1 MLSRTPWPP
10 RAGSAG
16 PGGDG
21 GGGTANTFSENVPDA
36 EFELAHAVFSE
47 KELADLT
54 IAIGLINTYNRI
66 AISFR
71 REPELRTGAPAT

>member
-1 MLSRTPWPP
+1 MTLVAQTY
-10 RAGSAG
+10 
-16 PGGDG
+16 
-21 GGGTANTFSENVPDA
+21 VPDA
-36 EFELAHAVFSE
+36 EFEAARAEFSE

-71 REPELRTGAPAT
+71 ATPAGAK